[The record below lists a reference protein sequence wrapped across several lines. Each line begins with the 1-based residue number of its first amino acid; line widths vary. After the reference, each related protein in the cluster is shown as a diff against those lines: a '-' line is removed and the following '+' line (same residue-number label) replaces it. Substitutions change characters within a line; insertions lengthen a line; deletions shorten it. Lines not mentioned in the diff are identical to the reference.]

1 MIQEKY
7 VNGDYLKVAPTWH
20 TEESAWKARQVLHLM
35 AKNSI
40 RPKTISEVGCGAGEI
55 LKQLS
60 DQMGDNCEFWGYDI
74 SPQAIEFCKSR
85 AGEKLHFKLADIRHE
100 RDVFFDMML
109 VIDVVDGVEDYY
121 SFLREIHPKSQY
133 KIFHIPLLFSVQ
145 QALRVKSL
153 LKLRHD
159 FGQIHYFN
167 KETALQSLKDAG
179 YEVVDYCYTNA
190 SIEQPS
196 TTLTR
201 NLMKLPRRVCFALNK
216 DLAVRILGGCKLLIL
231 AK

>member
-20 TEESAWKARQVLHLM
+20 IEESDWKARQIVRLV
-35 AKNSI
+35 AQNSI
-40 RPKTISEVGCGAGEI
+40 RPKTVCEVGCGAGEI

-60 DQMGDNCEFWGYDI
+60 EQMENDCEFWGYDI
-74 SPQAIEFCKSR
+74 SPQAFELCKVR

-100 RDVFFDMML
+100 QDVFFDLML
-109 VIDVVDGVEDYY
+109 IIDVLDGVEDYY
-121 SFLREIHPKSQY
+121 SFLRDIQPKSQY

-153 LKLRHD
+153 LKLRRD

-167 KETALQSLKDAG
+167 KETALQSLRDAG
-179 YEVVDYCYTNA
+179 YEVIDYFYTNG

-196 TTLTR
+196 ETLTR
-201 NLMKLPRRVCFALNK
+201 NLMKLPR
-216 DLAVRILGGCKLLIL
+216 KLFFCNQQRYGRSHSGRM
-231 AK
+231 